1 MRSHATATVH
11 VLSVALVFTFCGI
24 PEAARAWALPQ
35 DAFPDA
41 PSAIAPNPI
50 AQAPVAQNLIAQNQV
65 AQNPVAQSND
75 PDSATPSQSLG
86 PTEVSSD
93 PALVPNPE
101 TQSQPT
107 EETPAQPP
115 SSTDAQPAVPNNN
128 SPRTNIQAPAGA
140 AGAQRGQTAGS
151 VASRP
156 AGSAMAPAKQRQVR
170 SVLIKLGAIAAAGAA
185 VGTVYALTRGTSS
198 VPPGSGR

>member
-35 DAFPDA
+35 GAYPDA

-50 AQAPVAQNLIAQNQV
+50 AQAAVGQNLIAQNQV
-65 AQNPVAQSND
+65 AQNPVAQIND
-75 PDSATPSQSLG
+75 PDSAAPSQAPG
-86 PTEVSSD
+86 PAEVTSD
-93 PALVPNPE
+93 PALVPEPA

-115 SSTDAQPAVPNNN
+115 SSTDAQPAVPNN
-128 SPRTNIQAPAGA
+128 SPRTNVQAPAGA